1 MELKPSFNDVEN
13 EARGLSQRE
22 SLESMIERD
31 AFTERDPKRKQSS
44 RMNKGKK
51 QIRGHYW

>member
-51 QIRGHYW
+51 QIRGHY

>member
-1 MELKPSFNDVEN
+1 MELKASFNDVEN

-44 RMNKGKK
+44 RDG
-51 QIRGHYW
+51 